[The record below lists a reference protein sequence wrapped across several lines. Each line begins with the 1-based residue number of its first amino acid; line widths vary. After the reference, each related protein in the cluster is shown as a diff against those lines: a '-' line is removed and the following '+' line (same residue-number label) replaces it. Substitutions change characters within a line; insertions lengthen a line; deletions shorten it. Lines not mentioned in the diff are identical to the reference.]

1 MIIICNFDRL
11 EIVKSKVE
19 QPAGILILRVVA
31 VQDDGNQC
39 RIALS
44 GTIDQCVEG
53 DGGITGFAAEDVRT
67 VVLRPVLFDQLIA
80 RGDALSLGIFLV
92 RRQFIVGCLD
102 DLGKRR
108 IFKCR
113 PRDER
118 HVVGADIVFLV
129 IQTARICKMRILA
142 PKLGGFFIHQNSK
155 CISGASYVL
164 GECVGSLIG

>member
-1 MIIICNFDRL
+1 MSPRNPLFWKYHAAIWVDGQGFAPAVDTSAILNLFRYLKSLIIICNFDRL

-67 VVLRPVLFDQLIA
+67 VVLRPVL
-80 RGDALSLGIFLV
+80 
-92 RRQFIVGCLD
+92 
-102 DLGKRR
+102 
-108 IFKCR
+108 
-113 PRDER
+113 
-118 HVVGADIVFLV
+118 
-129 IQTARICKMRILA
+129 
-142 PKLGGFFIHQNSK
+142 
-155 CISGASYVL
+155 
-164 GECVGSLIG
+164 